1 MIHWLKFGG
10 YRVSLKSEAKQ
21 WLNLGEYLQK
31 YPDSKATVFIKTTG
45 DIFEKAVKLECGQ
58 NYQELDLDC
67 NSMFD
72 GSIRRLYSKPGN
84 IKPSNKPVGDFIGHY
99 TQYIQG

>member
-45 DIFEKAVKLECGQ
+45 DMFEKVVKLECCQ
-58 NYQELDLDC
+58 DYQELDLDC

-72 GSIRRLYSKPGN
+72 GSIRHLNSRPGN
-84 IKPSNKPVGDFIGHY
+84 IEPSKKPVDYFIGHY
-99 TQYIQG
+99 VQYIQG